1 MDHPRVIILRGRETD
16 PGVNKYCKALFKENY
31 RVTLLIWN
39 RRRSAINPDP
49 HGYSLQQFF
58 FHAPLDTFG
67 AVFFYPVW
75 WMYITYFLLKEKPD
89 IVHACDFDT
98 LLPVLFVKCFI
109 QCRFVYTIFDF
120 YADNIQEGHFFPA
133 FTFLKKGVRSLEIWG
148 INCADLLILVD
159 ESRLEEIHGA
169 TVKNLIYIY
178 NTPEDQKPL
187 VTCEIHTSDELFS
200 IFYAGYLLNDRGI
213 TDMIRA
219 IADVPGVELVLAGP
233 VIDKNI
239 MDEIAA
245 HPTTVTYIGWIPT
258 YEEILHRSM
267 SADMLFR
274 FSDPALPT
282 KNKYAS
288 PNKLFEAMMCGKPI
302 LVSDD
307 SSMARIVRHT
317 NCGLVVPYGDIGAI
331 KEAIVKISTNPG
343 LRAELGKNGR
353 KAYEEKYSW
362 TIMENRLVTAYNN
375 LHH

>member
-16 PGVNKYCKALFKENY
+16 PGVNKYCKALSKENY
-31 RVTLLIWN
+31 PVTLLIWN
-39 RRRSAINPDP
+39 RRGSEVNPNP
-49 HGYSLQQFF
+49 EGYSLRQFF

-89 IVHACDFDT
+89 IIHACDFDT
-98 LLPVLFVKCFI
+98 LLPVLCIKHFL
-109 QCRFVYTIFDF
+109 QCRFVYTVFDF
-120 YADNIQEGHFFPA
+120 YADNIREGHFFSV
-133 FTFLKKGVRSLEIWG
+133 LKKGVRSLEIRG

-169 TVKNLIYIY
+169 AVRNLIYIY
-178 NTPEDQKPL
+178 NTPEDQKPPADPKIPE
-187 VTCEIHTSDELFS
+187 TKEIFS

-213 TDMIRA
+213 TDIIRA

-233 VIDKNI
+233 VIDRNI
-239 MDEIAA
+239 MDDIAA
-245 HPTTVTYIGWIPT
+245 HPASVTYIGWIPT

-274 FSDPALPT
+274 FSDTALPT

-307 SSMARIVRHT
+307 SSMARIVRDT
-317 NCGLVVPYGDIGAI
+317 KCGLVVPFGDVGAI
-331 KEAIVKISTNPG
+331 REAIVKLINNPG
-343 LRAELGKNGR
+343 LRVELGKNGR
-353 KAYEEKYSW
+353 RAYEEKYSW

-375 LHH
+375 LYH

>member
-16 PGVNKYCKALFKENY
+16 PGVNKYCKALSKENY
-31 RVTLLIWN
+31 PVTLLIWN
-39 RRRSAINPDP
+39 RRGSAINPDP
-49 HGYSLQQFF
+49 EGYSLQQFF
-58 FHAPLDTFG
+58 FHAPLDTFA

-75 WMYITYFLLKEKPD
+75 WMYIAYFLLKEKPD

-98 LLPVLFVKCFI
+98 LLPVLCIKRFIKC
-109 QCRFVYTIFDF
+109 QFVYTIFDF
-120 YADNIQEGHFFPA
+120 YADNIQEGHFFSV
-133 FTFLKKGVRSLEIWG
+133 LKKGVRSLEIRG

-178 NTPEDQKPL
+178 NTPEDQKPP
-187 VTCEIHTSDELFS
+187 VTREIHTSDDLFS

-219 IADVPGVELVLAGP
+219 ITDVPGVELVLAGP

-245 HPTTVTYIGWIPT
+245 HPTSVTYIGWIPT

-302 LVSDD
+302 LVSDN
-307 SSMARIVRHT
+307 SSMARIVRHN
-317 NCGLVVPYGDIGAI
+317 NCGLVVPYGDVGAI
-331 KEAIVKISTNPG
+331 KEAIVKLRTNPG

-353 KAYEEKYSW
+353 RSYEEKYSW

>member
-16 PGVNKYCKALFKENY
+16 PGVNKYCKALSKENY
-31 RVTLLIWN
+31 PVTLLIWN
-39 RRRSAINPDP
+39 RRGSAINPDP
-49 HGYSLQQFF
+49 EGYSLQQFF
-58 FHAPLDTFG
+58 FHAPLDTFA
-67 AVFFYPVW
+67 AVFFYPIW
-75 WMYITYFLLKEKPD
+75 WMYIAYFLLKEKPD

-98 LLPVLFVKCFI
+98 LLPVLCIKRFIKC
-109 QCRFVYTIFDF
+109 QFVYTIFDF
-120 YADNIQEGHFFPA
+120 YADNIQEGHFFSV
-133 FTFLKKGVRSLEIWG
+133 LKKGVRSLEIRG

-178 NTPEDQKPL
+178 NTPEDQTPPL
-187 VTCEIHTSDELFS
+187 TREIHTSGELFS

-213 TDMIRA
+213 TDIIRA

-245 HPTTVTYIGWIPT
+245 HPKTVTYIGWIPT

-302 LVSDD
+302 LVSDN
-307 SSMARIVRHT
+307 SSMARIVRHN
-317 NCGLVVPYGDIGAI
+317 NCGLVVPYGDVGAI
-331 KEAIVKISTNPG
+331 KEAIVKLRTNPG

-353 KAYEEKYSW
+353 RSYEEKYSW